1 MQITIKL
8 ERLEEVIENLKG
20 IPGAAR
26 FVVQAASKLGL
37 GKARTMIDRAIRGRY
52 NIGQASVL
60 AAIGKPRMFA
70 VGGRLSVSGSRFA
83 LSKFPAK
90 DQNPDGVN
98 VSILKTHTSPYP
110 HAFIV
115 KGGRKLPNAKSF
127 PIMTR
132 WPDVGRYPIKGFIAP
147 GSIPEM
153 LQEKSEVLP
162 EVENQVNATINAEIT
177 RLMPL
182 VLSGAVRVPRWYIK

>member
-8 ERLEEVIENLKG
+8 EHLDEVIENLKG

-37 GKARTMIDRAIRGRY
+37 SKARTMIDRSIRHRY
-52 NIGQASVL
+52 NIAQKTVL

-70 VGGRLSVSGSRFA
+70 VGGQITVSGKRFA
-83 LSKFPAK
+83 LSMFPSRDA
-90 DQNPDGVN
+90 NPDGVQ
-98 VSILKTHTSPYP
+98 VSILKDHTSHYP
-110 HAFIV
+110 SAFVI
-115 KGGRKLPNAKSF
+115 KTGRKLPNARSF
-127 PIMTR
+127 PILER
-132 WPDVGRYPIKGFIAP
+132 DPGAGRYPIHGMIAP
-147 GSIPEM
+147 GSVPEM

-162 EVENQVNATINAEIT
+162 AVEAQVNETINGEIS

-182 VLSGAVRVPRWYIK
+182 VLSGLVKVPRWYIK